1 MSFTGRRRDGFTLVE
16 LTFVALLLL
25 IITGIS
31 IPLFKKS
38 FSDLSAKDVSFNI
51 SKLINYAQEMAVLER
66 TNFKITFDF
75 PGGKYQL
82 LKIDALSQPPVY
94 KKAQG
99 RFGRLFG
106 LPQGLDISA
115 DKNEI
120 VFYPDGHCDELKL
133 NVLARNSGYSVA
145 VERFGNMVRIKE
157 VIPEQ

>member
-1 MSFTGRRRDGFTLVE
+1 
-16 LTFVALLLL
+16 
-25 IITGIS
+25 
-31 IPLFKKS
+31 
-38 FSDLSAKDVSFNI
+38 
-51 SKLINYAQEMAVLER
+51 MAVLER

-75 PGGKYQL
+75 QGGKYQL

-115 DKNEI
+115 DKNEV

-133 NVLARNSGYSVA
+133 NVLAGNSGYSVA